1 LIDDF
6 ANCLDYFSSVRD
18 WWDFF
23 KAFLQSEII
32 AFSKEKRQLLNFER
46 KILCVDKPFYN

>member
-32 AFSKEKRQLLNFER
+32 AFSKEKHWLLNFER
-46 KILCVDKPFYN
+46 KILSVNKPFYN